1 MITALFT
8 ILKTAT
14 VIAVTC
20 VFFKRRNP
28 QNYDNMVISASYN
41 TIYVFS
47 KCQILFGKL
56 STWVTDFITSYPQ
69 LNAFISYIYKTQP
82 IQNQICQIRAGNVCV
97 KNYTTD
103 IANYFEHDE
112 ASFYLFVD
120 NEHMSESGRINR
132 VVLRSPPFSNNY
144 ELSDTRFLLFEV
156 KIHDT
161 FYKINL
167 SGETYNYYI
176 VNNIVDKHFLVY
188 FLKHYRV
195 YNLTDDDIRNIK
207 SFTVKTID
215 QNVNVKTMEITD
227 EHFITIK
234 KIDYIYSE

>member
-1 MITALFT
+1 MITTLFT
-8 ILKTAT
+8 ILKTTT

-20 VFFKRRNP
+20 IFFKRTNP
-28 QNYDNMVISASYN
+28 QKYENMVLSVSYN
-41 TIYVFS
+41 TIYLFS

-56 STWVTDFITSYPQ
+56 STWVTECINSCPQ
-69 LNAFISYIYKTQP
+69 LKAFFTNAP

-97 KNYTTD
+97 KRYTTD
-103 IANYFEHDE
+103 IANYFEHDD

-120 NEHMSESGRINR
+120 NAHVSESGRINR

-156 KIHDT
+156 NIHDT

-176 VNNIVDKHFLVY
+176 VNNIVDKRFIVY

-207 SFTVKTID
+207 SFTVKIID

-234 KIDYIYSE
+234 KIDYIYSH